1 MLEVRLIFQ
10 ENLNVEARKT
20 KAKTAGTGILKD
32 LCPEFTKLK
41 PCSFE

>member
-32 LCPEFTKLK
+32 LSLRNSNLT